1 MLIYQYKWGVYMQIL
16 VLGNNKDK
24 DFYRNSKADGY
35 IFPLDGYSMDYEVK
49 FTIEEIELLRNKK
62 KKCFIIINRM
72 FFEEDIEELDK
83 LLLKIDNYNID
94 GILYYDDALL
104 ELKIRNNY
112 KTNLYINKNYM
123 MCNSDTINF
132 YHHYGVR
139 GVVLSNEITLG
150 EINDIRN
157 NTSLEIM
164 QLLIGYPVVAS
175 SRRSLVT
182 NSGNKEKIEV
192 VEPKSKQHYKII
204 EDEFGSSFIS
214 LKRFN
219 GCRYLDDFKSIEYGI
234 IYQDDLS
241 IDIIN
246 RLIENI
252 KTNNIKEI
260 DELVG
265 RNRGFLNRKTI
276 YKVIR

>member
-1 MLIYQYKWGVYMQIL
+1 MLNIRKAELNDVDMLLDMKLDIIL
-16 VLGNNKDK
+16 
-24 DFYRNSKADGY
+24 S
-35 IFPLDGYSMDYEVK
+35 S
-49 FTIEEIELLRNKK
+49 EEIA
-62 KKCFIIINRM
+62 
-72 FFEEDIEELDK
+72 ELDK
-83 LLLKIDNYNID
+83 R
-94 GILYYDDALL
+94 
-104 ELKIRNNY
+104 EL
-112 KTNLYINKNYM
+112 
-123 MCNSDTINF
+123 
-132 YHHYGVR
+132 
-139 GVVLSNEITLG
+139 
-150 EINDIRN
+150 
-157 NTSLEIM
+157 
-164 QLLIGYPVVAS
+164 
-175 SRRSLVT
+175 
-182 NSGNKEKIEV
+182 EKIVNYSE
-192 VEPKSKQHYKII
+192 EEIRENLEDYKII